1 MPAAEGIRSHQGRA
15 KVAMASSSY
24 SSAAAPHTRPT
35 KRAATSYYENQPD
48 LAVSDVWGGLGCG
61 GVGGM
66 FYVTCYS
73 VQDVLAK
80 MLKVEEEDREK
91 EYEKNREAK
100 ERTKMDEEDKE
111 GQKRRME

>member
-1 MPAAEGIRSHQGRA
+1 
-15 KVAMASSSY
+15 
-24 SSAAAPHTRPT
+24 
-35 KRAATSYYENQPD
+35 
-48 LAVSDVWGGLGCG
+48 
-61 GVGGM
+61 M

-80 MLKVEEEDREK
+80 MLKEEEEEDREK

-111 GQKRRME
+111 GQKRRMEEIWFGDLCYLPWVDGK

>member
-1 MPAAEGIRSHQGRA
+1 
-15 KVAMASSSY
+15 
-24 SSAAAPHTRPT
+24 
-35 KRAATSYYENQPD
+35 
-48 LAVSDVWGGLGCG
+48 
-61 GVGGM
+61 M